1 MFWKFNVYCS
11 IKKKVHI
18 LFLVQKRKRNTRS
31 FITTSKNCIY
41 CEFLSKTF
49 HFFFH
54 NIVTF
59 MLCAAKENF
68 WFIQHTARFIMYNFH
83 IILFFSGKQKF
94 TYYLVYV
101 LLLHD
106 NSEIKHSTNSI
117 VPILSLYGLAKK
129 NPTYSKFVDMPSSTQ

>member
-1 MFWKFNVYCS
+1 MVWKFNAYCS
-11 IKKKVHI
+11 IKKSSHFVFGTKEKTQYEIIHNN
-18 LFLVQKRKRNTRS
+18 L
-31 FITTSKNCIY
+31 KNCIY

-49 HFFFH
+49 LFFFH

-94 TYYLVYV
+94 TYYLV
-101 LLLHD
+101 
-106 NSEIKHSTNSI
+106 
-117 VPILSLYGLAKK
+117 
-129 NPTYSKFVDMPSSTQ
+129 

>member
-1 MFWKFNVYCS
+1 M
-11 IKKKVHI
+11 
-18 LFLVQKRKRNTRS
+18 FLVQKRKRNTRS

-129 NPTYSKFVDMPSSTQ
+129 NSTYSKFVDMPSSTQ

>member
-1 MFWKFNVYCS
+1 MVWKFNAYCS
-11 IKKKVHI
+11 MIKKSSHFVFGTKEKTQYEIIHNNLEKLHI
-18 LFLVQKRKRNTRS
+18 LWIFEQNIS
-31 FITTSKNCIY
+31 
-41 CEFLSKTF
+41 
-49 HFFFH
+49 FFFH

-94 TYYLVYV
+94 TYCLVYV